1 MIRVDRNAL
10 YEKDLP
16 EPGMVELLE
25 TLMRNYT
32 GIFSFPV
39 TIKEDF
45 VADSC
50 SMSVPMLRQMLYRL
64 SLEHII
70 SYVPAD
76 HSTVII
82 LHHCRLAPGNVDLK
96 PRQYGMLKDNC
107 ERRKEAMV
115 DYATQT
121 SLCRSQYLVRYF
133 GQSES
138 RECGTCDVCLI
149 RRASC

>member
-1 MIRVDRNAL
+1 
-10 YEKDLP
+10 
-16 EPGMVELLE
+16 
-25 TLMRNYT
+25 
-32 GIFSFPV
+32 
-39 TIKEDF
+39 
-45 VADSC
+45 
-50 SMSVPMLRQMLYRL
+50 MLYRL

-70 SYVPAD
+70 NYVPAD
-76 HSTVII
+76 HSTLII
-82 LHHCRLAPGNVDLK
+82 LHHNRLAPGNLELNAA
-96 PRQYGMLKDNC
+96 QYAMLRENS
-107 ERRKEAMV
+107 ERRMQAMV